1 MVRNILNRNTI
12 NTIGSTNVRGTR
24 LDAMRLRR
32 NLGVCCL
39 VGTRHAHVAVVSD
52 QSLTQH
58 QPQDQEPRMQTSQPQ
73 EPGSQ
78 PSQGCQS
85 GAISSPEFA
94 GRYGQPQGEFAAA
107 VPFTICSRWAPLWA
121 ALVLGRSASPA
132 ATSFVAA
139 SKAGGKRLASS

>member
-1 MVRNILNRNTI
+1 MVRNILNRNAI
-12 NTIGSTNVRGTR
+12 NTIGSTNSRGTR
-24 LDAMRLRR
+24 LETMRLRR
-32 NLGVCCL
+32 HLGVCCL

-73 EPGSQ
+73 EPGS
-78 PSQGCQS
+78 PFSQGS
-85 GAISSPEFA
+85 EPVVISPVQP

-107 VPFTICSRWAPLWA
+107 VPFTTCSRWAPLWA

-132 ATSFVAA
+132 ATGYVAA
-139 SKAGGKRLASS
+139 SKDGGKRSASS